1 MFTLFLNVIIITISQ
16 FVDRPHLVPKLISKR
31 KCYVRVKMAL
41 HIILDLYNALVLLLH
56 LGTVTTLCPMYDM
69 YITEKSLCE
78 SQIQLCIV
86 RSRVLGQPATHP
98 CRKFKEFPP
107 RVYSLTFPHIS
118 ASFVTWWCFYLR
130 RGGETGKQRTPLES
144 VPQVAAGCSNKT
156 PFHNPRLQGCLWT
169 LWLQFFA
176 FILDLL

>member
-1 MFTLFLNVIIITISQ
+1 MLLSWRFLSLLTCECLKVIPATWVRSW
-16 FVDRPHLVPKLISKR
+16 FDVLVE
-31 KCYVRVKMAL
+31 MAL
-41 HIILDLYNALVLLLH
+41 HIILDLYDAWVLLVH
-56 LGTVTTLCPMYDM
+56 LGTVATLFPM

-98 CRKFKEFPP
+98 WRKFKEFPP
-107 RVYSLTFPHIS
+107 RVYSLTFPDIS